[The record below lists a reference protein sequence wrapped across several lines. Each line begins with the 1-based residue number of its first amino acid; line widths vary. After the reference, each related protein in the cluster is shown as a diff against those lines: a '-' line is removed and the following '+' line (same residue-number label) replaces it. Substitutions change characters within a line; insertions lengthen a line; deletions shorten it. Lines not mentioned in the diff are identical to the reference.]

1 MSPKV
6 TYRFSA
12 INSCL
17 NPNDDFGRNTKTH
30 PKIHVDTQVTLNNQS
45 KLEKEEQNW
54 RINTCW
60 LQSLLKATAYYWHN
74 RYKDQ
79 QNSIESLEINSCIYG
94 QMISD
99 KDAKTIVG
107 KITVFST
114 HDAGKSGYAYGPEL
128 SWTLS

>member
-1 MSPKV
+1 MKKKNKTGES
-6 TYRFSA
+6 TLA
-12 INSCL
+12 
-17 NPNDDFGRNTKTH
+17 DFKA
-30 PKIHVDTQVTLNNQS
+30 
-45 KLEKEEQNW
+45 
-54 RINTCW
+54 CY
-60 LQSLLKATAYYWHN
+60 KATAYYWHN
-74 RYKDQ
+74 RYKDL

-99 KDAKTIVG
+99 KDAKTTVG